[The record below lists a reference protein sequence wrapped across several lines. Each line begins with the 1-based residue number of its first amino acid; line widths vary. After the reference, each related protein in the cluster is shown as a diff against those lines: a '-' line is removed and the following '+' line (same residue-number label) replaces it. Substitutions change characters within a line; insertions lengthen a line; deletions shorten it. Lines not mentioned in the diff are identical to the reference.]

1 MLKGTLQKAILSLL
15 SSGIIRILMLIVS
28 IIIARYLGK
37 ESFGQYSLIRNTIS
51 TFEIYTNFG
60 LAPTATKSISENK
73 LNDNL
78 ILSNTIKSILFIT
91 IVVTLILS
99 LFIYVTSDV
108 ISLNYF
114 KDESLSLML
123 KCGILILIGSSIL
136 SITSSILVGFE
147 IYKSILKTTIY
158 SSLVSLPIFFYL
170 ILQYKLI
177 GSLIAIG
184 IYFLID
190 SFFKFL
196 YIKKYLL
203 DYNIHF
209 IKKETIY
216 SILKFS
222 FPLFLSA
229 LFMLPAIWY
238 SKILLLK
245 LGFTYLDIAS
255 FEASFQWLTIIIIVT
270 GAVTNISL
278 PIFSTLFKNSTR
290 KELTNALILNLSINL
305 LISLLMTIIII
316 FMAKYIMMLYGNDFL
331 DDNILL
337 IILTISSIFMS
348 LIGVLNKFLI
358 SINKRWYILFISIIW
373 TIAFLIYCFML
384 IPENG
389 AKGLAYAYLYSYIVT
404 FFLYL
409 VSVFYLNKKERLI
422 RINDF
427 K

>member
-1 MLKGTLQKAILSLL
+1 
-15 SSGIIRILMLIVS
+15 MLIVS

-78 ILSNTIKSILFIT
+78 ILSNTIKSIFFIT

-99 LFIYVTSDV
+99 LFIYATSDV

-136 SITSSILVGFE
+136 SITSGILVGFE

-158 SSLVSLPIFFYL
+158 SSLVSLPIFLYL

-184 IYFLID
+184 IYFLLD
-190 SFFKFL
+190 SLFKFL
-196 YIKKYLL
+196 YIKKHLL
-203 DYNIHF
+203 DYNIHC

-255 FEASFQWLTIIIIVT
+255 FEASFQWLTIIIIIT
-270 GAVTNISL
+270 GAVTNVSL
-278 PIFSTLFKNSTR
+278 PIFSTMFINSTR
-290 KELTNALILNLSINL
+290 KELKKALILNLSINL

-316 FMAKYIMMLYGNDFL
+316 FMAKYIMMLYGNDFS

-358 SINKRWYILFISIIW
+358 SINKRWYILLISIIW
-373 TIAFLIYCFML
+373 TIVFLIYCFIL

-409 VSVFYLNKKERLI
+409 VSVYYLNNKERLI
-422 RINDF
+422 
-427 K
+427 